1 MVLTCVYTLVS
12 TFFIYHKGEGMTTL
26 KRRLHILLILL
37 ALTTT
42 MNADTTFSTLGEEE
56 KAY

>member
-42 MNADTTFSTLGEEE
+42 MNADTTCIT
-56 KAY
+56 K